1 MPNISNNPAKI
12 SKQSSISSF
21 FKESPVNIKQNSI
34 EKKKKLMQNN
44 SQDPKID
51 IFLKNKS
58 PEEKP
63 VQEIINSFSQII
75 GDF

>member
-1 MPNISNNPAKI
+1 
-12 SKQSSISSF
+12 
-21 FKESPVNIKQNSI
+21 
-34 EKKKKLMQNN
+34 MQNN

-51 IFLKNKS
+51 IFLKNKL

-75 GDF
+75 GDFKRDLNLTTNFVQLLYYLKQCA